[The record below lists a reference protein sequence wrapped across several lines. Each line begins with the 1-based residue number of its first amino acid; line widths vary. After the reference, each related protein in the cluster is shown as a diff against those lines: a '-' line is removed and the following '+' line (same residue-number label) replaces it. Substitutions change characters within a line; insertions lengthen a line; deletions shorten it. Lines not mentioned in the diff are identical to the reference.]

1 MLTYVP
7 LHVEKSNS
15 FIQPLF
21 EIKIRFIYS
30 SPARLPYVEGLPM
43 LISRES
49 KQPIHTNPN

>member
-21 EIKIRFIYS
+21 EIKIRSYIRHLLAFRTWKGY
-30 SPARLPYVEGLPM
+30 RC
-43 LISRES
+43 
-49 KQPIHTNPN
+49 